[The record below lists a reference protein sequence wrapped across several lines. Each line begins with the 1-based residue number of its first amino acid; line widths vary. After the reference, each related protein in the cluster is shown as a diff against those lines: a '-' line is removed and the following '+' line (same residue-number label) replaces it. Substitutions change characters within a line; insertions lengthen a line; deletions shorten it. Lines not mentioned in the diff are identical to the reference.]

1 MNDYP
6 ESAKW
11 RSPISISGSWTE
23 PWSIQRSYMSKF
35 ILGIVLTIFLI
46 SYNGEVKRFI
56 VDSGIR
62 DQIVTYLGSW

>member
-1 MNDYP
+1 
-6 ESAKW
+6 
-11 RSPISISGSWTE
+11 
-23 PWSIQRSYMSKF
+23 MSKF

-62 DQIVTYLGSW
+62 DKIVTYLASW